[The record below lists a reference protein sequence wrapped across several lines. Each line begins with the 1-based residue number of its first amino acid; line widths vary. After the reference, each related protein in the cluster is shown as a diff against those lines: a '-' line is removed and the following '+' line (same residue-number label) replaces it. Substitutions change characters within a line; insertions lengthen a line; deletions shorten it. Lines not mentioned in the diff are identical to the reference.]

1 MGLTDFNFYIY
12 RDKVF
17 NKYNYFLYR
26 YKNILNKYKRWL
38 FLENIHINTDQ
49 MGLTDTNFGNCVWKV
64 FNKYNYFLYR
74 YKNILNKYK
83 RWLFLEKHLYRHR
96 RNENDEDLFLYL

>member
-26 YKNILNKYKRWL
+26 YKNILNKYK
-38 FLENIHINTDQ
+38 
-49 MGLTDTNFGNCVWKV
+49 M
-64 FNKYNYFLYR
+64 
-74 YKNILNKYK
+74 
-83 RWLFLEKHLYRHR
+83 WLFLEKHLYRHR
-96 RNENDEDLFLYL
+96 RNENDEDPFLYL